1 MRDLTG
7 GRGVDVVL
15 DLVGGETTSQALE
28 TLAPF
33 GRLVVIGKAGGE
45 APAISPWALEHHN
58 QAIVG
63 FRIFGFA
70 ETPSI
75 IQEALGELIG
85 FVLAGKIKIRS
96 GGAFPLAKAADVHR
110 LIEDRES
117 TGKIVLQPWNE
128 G

>member
-1 MRDLTG
+1 M
-7 GRGVDVVL
+7 
-15 DLVGGETTSQALE
+15 
-28 TLAPF
+28 
-33 GRLVVIGKAGGE
+33 VVIGKAGGE
-45 APAISPWALEHHN
+45 APAISPWSLEHHN

-85 FVLAGKIKIRS
+85 FVLAGKIKIQS